1 MPFKNLKKNLTHTH
15 TTSGASIKCRVD
27 ADTSTNE
34 KRNRTLPFFES
45 DDDDK
50 YKRSSTPGY
59 CCERNVRSSPTGYIM
74 MLALSIKRVICEVL
88 CVCVCYGIYEHF
100 REVLV
105 AAFYRL
111 CAEETLD

>member
-1 MPFKNLKKNLTHTH
+1 MSFKNLKKNLTQTH
-15 TTSGASIKCRVD
+15 TTWGASIKCRVD

-88 CVCVCYGIYEHF
+88 CVCVMEYMNILGKF
-100 REVLV
+100 S
-105 AAFYRL
+105 
-111 CAEETLD
+111 

>member
-1 MPFKNLKKNLTHTH
+1 MM
-15 TTSGASIKCRVD
+15 TSISDLVHQAIVASVI
-27 ADTSTNE
+27 
-34 KRNRTLPFFES
+34 
-45 DDDDK
+45 
-50 YKRSSTPGY
+50 
-59 CCERNVRSSPTGYIM
+59 NVRSSPTGYIM

-105 AAFYRL
+105 AAFYSL